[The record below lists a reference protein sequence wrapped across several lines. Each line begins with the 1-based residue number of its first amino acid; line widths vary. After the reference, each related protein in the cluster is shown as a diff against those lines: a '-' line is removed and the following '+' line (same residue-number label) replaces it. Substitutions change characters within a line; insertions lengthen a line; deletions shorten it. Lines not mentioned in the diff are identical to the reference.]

1 MKRWDPPGHHLA
13 AAIKRLNQVG
23 IKPQGDQMGLGEVL
37 VLLVAS
43 QQALL
48 VLGKEAGAGLGS
60 ATPTM
65 ALPG

>member
-1 MKRWDPPGHHLA
+1 
-13 AAIKRLNQVG
+13 
-23 IKPQGDQMGLGEVL
+23 MGLGEVL
-37 VLLVAS
+37 VLVVAS

-48 VLGKEAGAGLGS
+48 VLCKEAGAGLGS